1 MSSKRKF
8 CDHCKE
14 FVTLRTFRLHAD
26 LYSIRAS
33 EAVYSSEEEEISHGD
48 SEDFHVDHLAA
59 GEAACALEVID
70 GQENETTSSGTKFFF
85 TFWECLGVSVAK
97 FPHSPILYYPCG
109 SMCVVLCFATKKQQK
124 QQKQRIVPQLLHCF
138 SHYFPLTMTCTSLGW
153 PNERNYESNNCY
165 SNKVIVR
172 LVPVV
177 IYSNGMKAARIGD

>member
-70 GQENETTSSGTKFFF
+70 GQENETSSGTKFFF
-85 TFWECLGVSVAK
+85 LRF
-97 FPHSPILYYPCG
+97 G
-109 SMCVVLCFATKKQQK
+109 SACEFLWLNFRTAPYFIIRAVRCV
-124 QQKQRIVPQLLHCF
+124 
-138 SHYFPLTMTCTSLGW
+138 
-153 PNERNYESNNCY
+153 
-165 SNKVIVR
+165 
-172 LVPVV
+172 
-177 IYSNGMKAARIGD
+177 